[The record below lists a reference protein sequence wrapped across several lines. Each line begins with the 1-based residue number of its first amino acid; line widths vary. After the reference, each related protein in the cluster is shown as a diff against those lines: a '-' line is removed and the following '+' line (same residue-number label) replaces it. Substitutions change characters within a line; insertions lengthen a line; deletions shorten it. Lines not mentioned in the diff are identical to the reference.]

1 MIENPVPKIIVSSNG
16 NIRSINHNGAVF
28 YSVIDFMEYATKS
41 KLPKVY
47 WKNLKGRCKSLNYVI
62 TPLKIIS
69 MDNKYRLTDCAA
81 EGALWCIYNCIPK
94 QSLKE
99 TI

>member
-1 MIENPVPKIIVSSNG
+1 MIIENTIPHIIGSSNG

-28 YSVIDFMEYATKS
+28 YSVIDFIEYATKS

-62 TPLKIIS
+62 TPLKLIS
-69 MDNKYRLTDCAA
+69 IDNKSRLTDCAT
-81 EGALWCIYNCIPK
+81 EGALWCIYKCIPK
-94 QSLKE
+94 VSIK
-99 TI
+99 